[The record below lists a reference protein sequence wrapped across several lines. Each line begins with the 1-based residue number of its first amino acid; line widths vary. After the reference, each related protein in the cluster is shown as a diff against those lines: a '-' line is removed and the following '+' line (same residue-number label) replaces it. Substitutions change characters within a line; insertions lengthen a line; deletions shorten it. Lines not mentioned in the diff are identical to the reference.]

1 MNTIRNLIRFT
12 IILILVIIP
21 IYIFFVVPKYPSINA
36 SFTKEYIVKEIIKIV
51 DKNTQIFVLE
61 NMNNKQKIL
70 SYQKDFEQLDN
81 NIVKCSSNECM
92 INEYNNFMNKWVVTD
107 IKANSR
113 FFYISNNLGFIGNIM
128 NENLY
133 WMYSI

>member
-61 NMNNKQKIL
+61 NMNNKQKNLIL
-70 SYQKDFEQLDN
+70 SK
-81 NIVKCSSNECM
+81 
-92 INEYNNFMNKWVVTD
+92 
-107 IKANSR
+107 R
-113 FFYISNNLGFIGNIM
+113 F
-128 NENLY
+128 
-133 WMYSI
+133 